1 MEQMRVLLVDDEEEL
16 VTTLVERLE
25 LRGHAAVGILTGE
38 DAIARVK
45 QQRFDVAVLD
55 LKMPG
60 EDGVEIMQ
68 RLKRICPGL
77 PVILLTGHMSEG
89 ASERGMQAGADD
101 YLIKPVD
108 IENLVVKLHEAVAA
122 ARARTREAD
131 E

>member
-25 LRGHAAVGILTGE
+25 LRGHAAVGVLTGA

-45 QQRFDVAVLD
+45 EQIFDVAVLD
-55 LKMPG
+55 LRMPG
-60 EDGVEIMQ
+60 EDGVEIMR

-77 PVILLTGHMSEG
+77 PIILLTGHMSEG

-108 IENLVVKLHEAVAA
+108 IDDLVVKLRQAVAA
-122 ARARTREAD
+122 SRGAD
-131 E
+131 GSSR

>member
-1 MEQMRVLLVDDEEEL
+1 MERMRVLLVDDEEEL

-25 LRGHAAVGILTGE
+25 IRGHAAVGVLTGE

-45 QQRFDVAVLD
+45 EQMFDVAVLD

-77 PVILLTGHMSEG
+77 PIVLLTGHMSEG

-101 YLIKPVD
+101 YIIKPVD
-108 IENLVVKLHEAVAA
+108 IEDLVVKLRQAIVAA
-122 ARARTREAD
+122 RGAEGGSR
-131 E
+131 

>member
-25 LRGHAAVGILTGE
+25 IRGHAAVGVFTGE
-38 DAIARVK
+38 EAIARVK
-45 QQRFDVAVLD
+45 DQVFDVAVLD

-60 EDGVEIMQ
+60 EDGVEIMK

-77 PVILLTGHMSEG
+77 PIILLTGHMSEG

-101 YLIKPVD
+101 YIIKPVD
-108 IENLVVKLHEAVAA
+108 IEDLVAKMRQAIAA
-122 ARARTREAD
+122 ARGAD
-131 E
+131 EERR